1 VPHRASRLKSVL
13 KASKRT
19 AHQAQKSFLLA
30 EDTLT
35 ALEER
40 ESKRAERADRAKAEV
55 ARRLPAIGGD
65 H

>member
-1 VPHRASRLKSVL
+1 MPLRASRLKSVL

-19 AHQAQKSFLLA
+19 ADQAQKSFLRA

-40 ESKRAERADRAKAEV
+40 ESKRSERAARDKAEV
-55 ARRLPAIGGD
+55 ARRLPGIGGD